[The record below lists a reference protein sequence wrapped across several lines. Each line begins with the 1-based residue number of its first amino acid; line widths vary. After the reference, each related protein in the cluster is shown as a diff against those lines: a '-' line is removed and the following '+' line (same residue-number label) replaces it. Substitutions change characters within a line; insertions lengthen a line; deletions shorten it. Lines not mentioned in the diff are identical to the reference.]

1 MGESGKR
8 LTTETKAKVMADLAA
23 GHSIRQVVAEHRVS
37 LDTASRLAKVI
48 RTRTRALKVRPESP
62 YVVRQIDDVS
72 GALRLVGQNAL
83 LSLVHA
89 SDRLASMDLSH
100 ANSIM
105 LRAHVSATRDLIET
119 VKPFVMNVDTGAGL
133 VAGEGGLVE
142 VDGPR
147 EGEGEGVG
155 ESS

>member
-1 MGESGKR
+1 
-8 LTTETKAKVMADLAA
+8 
-23 GHSIRQVVAEHRVS
+23 
-37 LDTASRLAKVI
+37 
-48 RTRTRALKVRPESP
+48 
-62 YVVRQIDDVS
+62 
-72 GALRLVGQNAL
+72 
-83 LSLVHA
+83 
-89 SDRLASMDLSH
+89 MDLSH

-133 VAGEGGLVE
+133 AAGEGGLVE

-147 EGEGEGVG
+147 EGEGVG